1 MDFLKEYGLTNEDVE
16 NLEINLEND
25 DINFICMH
33 EEEIKEII
41 EYLIS
46 KGLNKDDIIEILIYK
61 TELFYETKDKVKE
74 IYETNDN

>member
-1 MDFLKEYGLTNEDVE
+1 MDFLKEYGLTNEDIE

-33 EEEIKEII
+33 EEEMKEII
-41 EYLIS
+41 EYFIS
-46 KGLNKDDIIEILIYK
+46 KGLNKDDIIELLIYK

>member
-41 EYLIS
+41 EYIIS
-46 KGLNKDDIIEILIYK
+46 KGLNKDDIMELLIYK
-61 TELFYETKDKVKE
+61 TEIFYETKDKVKE

>member
-1 MDFLKEYGLTNEDVE
+1 MDFLKKYGLTNEDVE

-25 DINFICMH
+25 DINFIYIN

-46 KGLNKDDIIEILIYK
+46 KGLNKDDIIELLIYK

>member
-1 MDFLKEYGLTNEDVE
+1 MDFLKKYGLTNEDVE

-46 KGLNKDDIIEILIYK
+46 KGLNKDDIIELLIYK

-74 IYETNDN
+74 IYETDDN

>member
-1 MDFLKEYGLTNEDVE
+1 MDFLKEYGLTNEDIE

-46 KGLNKDDIIEILIYK
+46 KGLNKDDIIELLIYK

>member
-46 KGLNKDDIIEILIYK
+46 KGLNKYDIIELLIYK

>member
-1 MDFLKEYGLTNEDVE
+1 MDFLKKYGLTNEDVE

-46 KGLNKDDIIEILIYK
+46 KGLNKDDIIELLIYK

>member
-1 MDFLKEYGLTNEDVE
+1 MDFLKKYGLTNEDVE

-46 KGLNKDDIIEILIYK
+46 KGLNKDDIIELLIYK
-61 TELFYETKDKVKE
+61 TELFYEPKDKVKE

>member
-1 MDFLKEYGLTNEDVE
+1 MNFLKEYGLTNEDVE

-46 KGLNKDDIIEILIYK
+46 KGLNKDDIIELLIYK

>member
-25 DINFICMH
+25 DINFICMY
-33 EEEIKEII
+33 EEEMKEII
-41 EYLIS
+41 EYFIS
-46 KGLNKDDIIEILIYK
+46 KGLNKDDIIELLIYK

>member
-46 KGLNKDDIIEILIYK
+46 KGLNKDDIIELLIYK

-74 IYETNDN
+74 IYGTNDN

>member
-46 KGLNKDDIIEILIYK
+46 KGLNKDDIIELLIYK

-74 IYETNDN
+74 INETNDN

>member
-1 MDFLKEYGLTNEDVE
+1 MDFLKKYGLTNEDIE
-16 NLEINLEND
+16 NLKINLEND

-46 KGLNKDDIIEILIYK
+46 KGLNKDDIIELLIYK

>member
-1 MDFLKEYGLTNEDVE
+1 MDFLKKYGLTNEDVE

-46 KGLNKDDIIEILIYK
+46 KGLNKDDIIELLIYE

>member
-1 MDFLKEYGLTNEDVE
+1 MDFLIEYGLTKEDIE

-33 EEEIKEII
+33 KEEIIKII

-46 KGLNKDDIIEILIYK
+46 KGLNKEDILELLIYK

-74 IYETNDN
+74 IYETNNN

>member
-41 EYLIS
+41 EYFIS
-46 KGLNKDDIIEILIYK
+46 KGLNKDDIIELLIYK

>member
-33 EEEIKEII
+33 EEEMKEII
-41 EYLIS
+41 EYFIS
-46 KGLNKDDIIEILIYK
+46 KGLNKDDIIELLIYK

>member
-46 KGLNKDDIIEILIYK
+46 KGLNKDDIIELLIYK

-74 IYETNDN
+74 IYEN

>member
-1 MDFLKEYGLTNEDVE
+1 MDFLKEYGLTDEDIE

-46 KGLNKDDIIEILIYK
+46 KGFNKDDIIELLIYK

-74 IYETNDN
+74 IYETN

>member
-1 MDFLKEYGLTNEDVE
+1 MDFLKKYGLTNEDVE

-46 KGLNKDDIIEILIYK
+46 KGLNKGDIIELLIYK

>member
-46 KGLNKDDIIEILIYK
+46 KGLNKDDIIELLIYK